1 MKIRRRTLQLTT
13 QNWQELE
20 AKYYMRTFNR
30 LPLVLVRGEGARVW
44 DDKGNSYLDMVAGL
58 AVNVLGHCH
67 PAVVEA
73 ITHQARTLIHTT
85 NLYYTTPQLELAQL
99 LIENSCADRIF
110 FANSG
115 AEANEGALKLAR
127 KWGRLNRNGAYEVIT
142 ADNSF
147 HGRTLATLAATGQPK
162 YHKPFEP
169 MPAGFVSVPFNDL
182 AALKAATGPQTCA
195 VMLEVVQGE
204 SGIHLANHDYLV
216 GVRQWCNEQGLLL
229 IFDEIQAGM
238 GRTGKFLS
246 FEHHGVEPDVFTL
259 AKGLAGGVPIG
270 AFLSKEAVSI
280 LSAGD
285 HGSTFGG
292 SPLACAAGVATVGT
306 ILREDLAVH
315 SAEIGAYALAK
326 LRDLQSRH
334 DLIAEVR
341 GMGLMLAFD
350 LKTESA
356 AKVVTEGLKRGLIL
370 NNTGPQTI
378 RMVPPLII
386 GKAEVD
392 EAIATIDLI
401 LAEL

>member
-1 MKIRRRTLQLTT
+1 MQVATRP
-13 QNWQELE
+13 WQELE

-30 LPLVLVRGEGARVW
+30 QPLVLVRGEGARVF
-44 DDKGNSYLDMVAGL
+44 DESGKSYLDMVAGL

-73 ITHQARTLIHTT
+73 ITRQAQTLIHTT
-85 NLYYTTPQLELAQL
+85 NLYYTTPQLELAEL

-127 KWGRLNRNGAYEVIT
+127 KWGRLNRDGAYEVIT
-142 ADNSF
+142 AENSF

-169 MPAGFVSVPFNDL
+169 MPPGFTSVPFNDL
-182 AALKAATGPQTCA
+182 EALKSATRPETCG

-204 SGIHLANHDYLV
+204 SGVHLAEREYLA
-216 GVRQWCNEQGLLL
+216 GVRKWCDEQGLVL

-238 GRTGKFLS
+238 GRTGKWLS
-246 FEHHGVEPDVFTL
+246 FENYGVEPDIYTL

-270 AFLSKEAVSI
+270 AFLAKESAAVF
-280 LSAGD
+280 APGD

-292 SPLACAAGVATVGT
+292 GPLACAAGVATVKT
-306 ILREDLAVH
+306 IFAEKLADH
-315 SAEIGAYALAK
+315 SAEIGAYALHQ
-326 LRDLQSRH
+326 LDDLQRRH
-334 DLIAEVR
+334 DVVESTR
-341 GMGLMLAFD
+341 GLGLMVAFD
-350 LKTESA
+350 TKTDVAPKIVGEALK
-356 AKVVTEGLKRGLIL
+356 KGLIL
-370 NNTGPQTI
+370 NATGPKTI

-392 EAIATIDLI
+392 EAVGTIDQI
-401 LAEL
+401 LSSL

>member
-1 MKIRRRTLQLTT
+1 MPRVTE
-13 QNWQELE
+13 NWQELE
-20 AKYYMRTFNR
+20 QKYYMRTFTR
-30 LPLVLVRGEGARVW
+30 QPVVLVRGEGARVW
-44 DDKGNSYLDMVAGL
+44 DDEGKSYLDMVAGL

-73 ITHQARTLIHTT
+73 ITKQARQLIHTT

-127 KWGRLNRNGAYEVIT
+127 KWGRLNRNGAYGVIT
-142 ADNSF
+142 ATNSF

-169 MPAGFVSVPFNDL
+169 MPAGFSSVPFNDL
-182 AALKAATGPQTCA
+182 DALKAATGPETCA

-204 SGIHLANHDYLV
+204 SGIHIAGREYLQ
-216 GVRQWCNEQGLLL
+216 GVRKWCDQQGLLL
-229 IFDEIQAGM
+229 IFDEIQAGL

-246 FEHHGVEPDVFTL
+246 FENYGVEPDVYTL

-270 AFLSKEAVSI
+270 AFLAKESCSV
-280 LSAGD
+280 LVAGD

-292 SPLACAAGVATVGT
+292 GPLACAAGVATIKT
-306 ILREDLAVH
+306 IFAQDLAGN
-315 SAEIGAYALAK
+315 SARIGQYFVERLQG
-326 LRDLQSRH
+326 LQSKY
-334 DLIAEVR
+334 DVIEQIR
-341 GMGLMLAFD
+341 GLGLMIAFD
-350 LKTESA
+350 LKVERA
-356 AKVVTEGLKRGLIL
+356 PQLVAEALQRGLIL
-370 NNTGPQTI
+370 NPTGPKTV

-392 EAIATIDLI
+392 EAITTLDAL
-401 LAEL
+401 LAAL

>member
-1 MKIRRRTLQLTT
+1 MPRVTE
-13 QNWQELE
+13 NWQELE
-20 AKYYMRTFNR
+20 QKYYMRTFTR
-30 LPLVLVRGEGARVW
+30 QPVVLVRGEGARVW
-44 DDKGNSYLDMVAGL
+44 DDEGKSYLDMVAGL

-73 ITHQARTLIHTT
+73 ITKQARQLIHTT

-127 KWGRLNRNGAYEVIT
+127 KWGRLNRNGAYGVIT
-142 ADNSF
+142 ATNSF

-169 MPAGFVSVPFNDL
+169 MPAGFSSVPFNDL
-182 AALKAATGPQTCA
+182 DALKAATGPETCA

-204 SGIHLANHDYLV
+204 SGIHIAGREYLQ
-216 GVRQWCNEQGLLL
+216 GVRKWCDEQRLLL
-229 IFDEIQAGM
+229 IFDEIQAGL

-246 FEHHGVEPDVFTL
+246 FENYGVEPDVYTL

-270 AFLSKEAVSI
+270 AFLAKESCSV
-280 LSAGD
+280 LVAGD

-292 SPLACAAGVATVGT
+292 GPLACAAGVATIKT
-306 ILREDLAVH
+306 IFAQDLAGN
-315 SAEIGAYALAK
+315 SARIGQYFVERLQG
-326 LRDLQSRH
+326 LQSKY
-334 DLIAEVR
+334 DVIEQIR
-341 GMGLMLAFD
+341 GLGLMIAFD
-350 LKTESA
+350 LKVERA
-356 AKVVTEGLKRGLIL
+356 PQLVAEALQRGLIL
-370 NNTGPQTI
+370 NLTGPKTV

-392 EAIATIDLI
+392 EAITTLDAL
-401 LAEL
+401 LAAL

>member
-1 MKIRRRTLQLTT
+1 METATHH
-13 QNWQELE
+13 WQDIEHQ
-20 AKYYMRTFNR
+20 YYMRTFNR
-30 LPLVLVRGEGARVW
+30 QPLVLVRGEGARVF
-44 DDKGNSYLDMVAGL
+44 DESGKSYLDMVAGL

-85 NLYYTTPQLELAQL
+85 NLYYTIPQLQLAEL
-99 LIENSCADRIF
+99 LIDNSPADRVF

-127 KWGRLNRNGAYEVIT
+127 KWGRQNRNGAYEVIT
-142 ADNSF
+142 AENSF

-169 MPAGFVSVPFNDL
+169 MPAGFTSVPYNDL
-182 AALKAATGPQTCA
+182 DALKAATGPQTCA

-204 SGIHLANHDYLV
+204 SGVHLATREYLE
-216 GVRQWCNEQGLLL
+216 GVRKWCDEQGLLL

-246 FEHHGVEPDVFTL
+246 FENYGVEPDIFTL

-270 AFLSKEAVSI
+270 AFLAKEA
-280 LSAGD
+280 SAVFQPGD

-292 SPLACAAGVATVGT
+292 SPLACAAGVATMKT
-306 ILREDLAVH
+306 IFAEHLAEH
-315 SAEIGAYALAK
+315 SAEEGRYLLDGLRALQAK
-326 LRDLQSRH
+326 H
-334 DLIAEVR
+334 DIIETTR
-341 GMGLMLAFD
+341 GIGLMVAFD
-350 LKTESA
+350 LKA
-356 AKVVTEGLKRGLIL
+356 DQAGQVVAKALEAGLIL
-370 NNTGPQTI
+370 NNTGPRTI

-386 GKAEVD
+386 GHAEAD
-392 EAIATIDLI
+392 EALATIDRVLGT
-401 LAEL
+401 L